1 MQKHRRAVKSK
12 PAAPVAGTSVLS
24 LTLSLHTA
32 QIYLMFIDA
41 IRAFHKVLC
50 TPNISFDNF
59 HSSAMP
65 QTQQGPCCPKE
76 NTVILAFHR
85 VCILHIFLLT
95 IFIAVSCQRLNRP
108 PVVPRKIPLHLPST
122 GFCVLHIFHL
132 TTFTAVSC
140 QRLNR
145 APVAPRKIPL
155 HLPSSGFCA
164 LHIFLLTIHSMSLIP
179 NGTCS
184 GDGYALEFC
193 YSHSLTPYYPKYPG
207 LKVCHYFLTP
217 YYPNYPGLQQL

>member
-1 MQKHRRAVKSK
+1 MYHLLLITLITVNYSTNSPIGRHVYTLRQRKVSCHRINR
-12 PAAPVAGTSVLS
+12 APVATRKIP
-24 LTLSLHTA
+24 LHLPSTR
-32 QIYLMFIDA
+32 FC
-41 IRAFHKVLC
+41 V
-50 TPNISFDNF
+50 
-59 HSSAMP
+59 
-65 QTQQGPCCPKE
+65 
-76 NTVILAFHR
+76 
-85 VCILHIFLLT
+85 LHIFLLT
-95 IFIAVSCQRLNRP
+95 IFIAVSCQTLIRP
-108 PVVPRKIPLHLPST
+108 PVAPRKIPLHLPST

-132 TTFTAVSC
+132 TIFTAVSC

-184 GDGYALEFC
+184 GDGYALEFY
-193 YSHSLTPYYPKYPG
+193 YSHSPTPYYPNLPGLKICYYSLAPYYPDYPG

-217 YYPNYPGLQQL
+217 YYPNYPYLKQL